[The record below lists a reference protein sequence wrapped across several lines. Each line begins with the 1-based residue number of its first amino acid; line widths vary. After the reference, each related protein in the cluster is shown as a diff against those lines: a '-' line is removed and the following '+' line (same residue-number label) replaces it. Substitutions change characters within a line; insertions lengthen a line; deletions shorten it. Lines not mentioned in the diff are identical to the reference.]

1 LHLQQRPFNCLTLG
15 VFCEEENLKEQ
26 RTKKHKSYTNMYPKN
41 SESNMTKEKLK
52 LQLFKKKIAQNK

>member
-1 LHLQQRPFNCLTLG
+1 